1 MSLRYSLATA
11 SALILA
17 GAATAGAA
25 ESTPLTGT
33 EWGYSYGAFFT
44 LHDDGTIGGNDGC
57 NPFGG
62 NATID
67 GDTLTVDGLFSTM
80 RFCGEGYDLTDILHG
95 EHTVRVESDT
105 LTLTDAQGTAWSFSA
120 RK

>member
-44 LHDDGTIGGNDGC
+44 LHDDGTIGGN
-57 NPFGG
+57 
-62 NATID
+62 ATILA
-67 GDTLTVDGLFSTM
+67 GVTVG
-80 RFCGEGYDLTDILHG
+80 RGA
-95 EHTVRVESDT
+95 TVGAGSVVTKVR
-105 LTLTDAQGTAWSFSA
+105 AHAG
-120 RK
+120 

>member
-44 LHDDGTIGGNDGC
+44 LHDDGTI
-57 NPFGG
+57 GG